1 MTRFGVYKDSF
12 GSALPVIEG
21 DELDVTS
28 PQIPTPTPEQ
38 PKHAEADL
46 TPHDVP
52 FVPVVPVV
60 PVAVMASE
68 SSGLSLLQKFLI
80 FGVIAGGMAIWM
92 RSGRGHVAE
101 RSHA

>member
-1 MTRFGVYKDSF
+1 MT
-12 GSALPVIEG
+12 L
-21 DELDVTS
+21 

-46 TPHDVP
+46 TPHDISVVP
-52 FVPVVPVV
+52 AVPVV
-60 PVAVMASE
+60 AALASE
-68 SSGLSLLQKFLI
+68 SSGLSLLSKFLL

-92 RSGRGHVAE
+92 RSRRGHVAE

>member
-12 GSALPVIEG
+12 GSALPAIEG
-21 DELDVTS
+21 DELDVTL
-28 PQIPTPTPEQ
+28 PQIPTPAPEQ

-46 TPHDVP
+46 NPHEVP
-52 FVPVVPVV
+52 AVPVVPVV
-60 PVAVMASE
+60 AAMASE
-68 SSGLSLLQKFLI
+68 SSGLSLLHKFLL

-92 RSGRGHVAE
+92 RSRRGNVVE

>member
-12 GSALPVIEG
+12 GSALPAIEG
-21 DELDVTS
+21 DELDVTL

-52 FVPVVPVV
+52 VV

-68 SSGLSLLQKFLI
+68 SSGLSLLQKFLL

-92 RSGRGHVAE
+92 RSGRGHVAD

>member
-12 GSALPVIEG
+12 GSALPAQEG
-21 DELDVTS
+21 DELDVTL

-52 FVPVVPVV
+52 VVPIVPV
-60 PVAVMASE
+60 VAVMASE
-68 SSGLSLLQKFLI
+68 SSGLSLLQKFLL

-92 RSGRGHVAE
+92 RSKSGHVAE